1 MWTADNL
8 PTVMEPLERE
18 MSLRD
23 YWRVI
28 VRRRWL
34 VIAAT
39 AITVVAAVS
48 VSLLQTPIYSSSA
61 EILVQPR
68 TAGGLFQN
76 QTGAS
81 GTTNA
86 RAVQTEIQ
94 VLEGEVVRQRVQDR
108 LGLDERPPEISA
120 SSVGDTDVIRLSAR
134 HTDPDAAQA
143 IANAYAVSY
152 IEVRREQS
160 VDELLAASAEVQAK
174 IDELQTQIDTLGDD
188 DASGAVLRSQQAT
201 FRQTLDQ
208 LQVDAALRTGGAS
221 IIRSAESPAAPV
233 EPTPSR
239 TAALA
244 LVVGLLI
251 GLGAAFLI
259 DYIDDSIEHDEDLEA
274 ITDRPVLAVVP
285 VDPPPDHRPVSV
297 SRPDDYAVE
306 TYRGLRTNLQ
316 FLALDRALKVVQI
329 TSSLA
334 GEGKT
339 TTATNLAVVLA
350 QSGRNVLVVDAD
362 LRRPRIHEVFDVPPS
377 PGLTDLLL
385 GAEPDDV
392 ITSQAVGDHDHVDL
406 VTAGSP
412 PPNPSEMLSNQ
423 RTGRLLAELAER
435 YDYIIVDSAPV
446 LPVADSIALAGTVD
460 GVVLVAQAGRVT
472 GKNVG
477 ESLERLGRV
486 SAPVI
491 GMVLN
496 QARKAD
502 STGYGYGYGDNYS
515 YAGARTGAPADD
527 AATTSSAGSGTG
539 SATTGTTDDGS
550 APAASGSDHVG
561 ERSTS

>member
-1 MWTADNL
+1 
-8 PTVMEPLERE
+8 MEPLDRE
-18 MSLRD
+18 MTLRD

-39 AITVVAAVS
+39 VITVVAAVS
-48 VSLLQTPIYSSSA
+48 VSLLQTPIYSSTA

-76 QTGAS
+76 QTGTAGS
-81 GTTNA
+81 TNA

-108 LGLDERPPEISA
+108 LGLAERPPEISA
-120 SSVGDTDVIRLSAR
+120 SAVGDTDVIRLSAR

-143 IANAYAVSY
+143 IANAYAASY

-174 IDELQTQIDTLGDD
+174 IDELQVQLDALADD
-188 DASGAVLRSQQAT
+188 DPTGGVLRSQQAT

-251 GLGAAFLI
+251 GLGAAFLV
-259 DYIDDSIEHDEDLEA
+259 DYVDDSIEHDDDLEGL
-274 ITDRPVLAVVP
+274 TDRPVLAVVP

-316 FLALDRALKVVQI
+316 FLALDRPIKVVQV

-350 QSGRNVLVVDAD
+350 QSGRRVLVLDAD

-385 GAEPDDV
+385 GTEPDDV
-392 ITSQAVGDHDHVDL
+392 ITTTSIGEHDRIDV

-423 RTGRLLAELAER
+423 RTARLLAELGER
-435 YDYIIVDSAPV
+435 YDYVVVDSAPV
-446 LPVADSIALAGTVD
+446 LPVADSIALAATVD
-460 GVVLVAQAGRVT
+460 GVILVAQAGRVT
-472 GKNVG
+472 GKNVA

-486 SAPVI
+486 SAPVV

-496 QARKAD
+496 QARKSD
-502 STGYGYGYGDNYS
+502 STGYGYGYGYEYS
-515 YAGARTGAPADD
+515 YAASGRAGDRAGRDGDRGA
-527 AATTSSAGSGTG
+527 SAGR
-539 SATTGTTDDGS
+539 A
-550 APAASGSDHVG
+550 AASALDPSDMAGGAGDGDPVG
-561 ERSTS
+561 ERTST